1 MYKTNV
7 MSHAFK
13 MQYTS
18 IFVLRMKNKI
28 KKLYIYSCFLFKIE
42 VKHIFFKRADFG
54 FKIYYLN
61 NLTRK

>member
-28 KKLYIYSCFLFKIE
+28 KKTI
-42 VKHIFFKRADFG
+42 HI
-54 FKIYYLN
+54 
-61 NLTRK
+61 